1 MNAIRTAYI
10 VFDIETIPD
19 GKLLSE
25 VLYPGED
32 IAEEEAIARQ
42 EQEVLERTGG
52 RSSFVPLA
60 FHLPV
65 AVAVAR
71 VDGNFRLQKLA
82 ILDEPQYRTE
92 RMVELFWKGL
102 DAYPDAVLVDF
113 GGRTF
118 DLPVLELAAFR
129 FGISVPS
136 YFSASTGRSY
146 RKRFSNQHLDLLDW
160 FTNFGASQLRGGLDL
175 LAKLIGKPGKL
186 EIRGEQVMKLWHEG
200 RKDLVGAYC
209 LCDVLDTYFVFL
221 RTRVL
226 TGEISL
232 QEEQALTEE
241 AKQVIEEAA
250 FEHPHVENYLK
261 QLYSEKAEQVQEEKA
276 AEE

>member
-1 MNAIRTAYI
+1 MESSRTTYI

-25 VLYPGED
+25 VLYPGQE
-32 IAEEEAIARQ
+32 IPEEEAIARQ
-42 EQEVLERTGG
+42 EKEALELSGG
-52 RSSFVPLA
+52 KSSFVPLA
-60 FHLPV
+60 FHIPV
-65 AVAVAR
+65 AIAVAR

-82 ILDEPQYRTE
+82 LLDEPEYRTE

-129 FGISVPS
+129 FGLSVPS
-136 YFSASTGRSY
+136 YFSSSVGRSY
-146 RKRFSNQHLDLLDW
+146 RRRFSEQHLDLLDW
-160 FTNFGASQLRGGLDL
+160 FTNFGASRLRGGLDL
-175 LAKLIGKPGKL
+175 LAKLIRKPGK
-186 EIRGEQVMKLWHEG
+186 IQVRGEQVLQLWREG
-200 RKDLVGAYC
+200 RKEVIGAYC

-226 TGEISL
+226 TGEITL
-232 QEEQALTEE
+232 EDEKNLTDH

-250 FEHPHVENYLK
+250 FERPYLEPYLRHLK
-261 QLYSEKAEQVQEEKA
+261 TSGEQEI
-276 AEE
+276 